1 MYTVYRYRL
10 LCAGLIACVILSSC
24 VSTPPAQSSTAAAPQ
39 QETRKDTPR
48 NTAAA
53 QSAKDLLLIFTGSDW
68 SAEAQA
74 FSKNV
79 LTESFKA
86 AINQDYTVRFVDLP
100 RNPAEA
106 ERAAVQKNYL
116 LFSEYAVPDVPFVVL
131 QTADQDM
138 YASAVIEPNITTAKQ
153 LTEKIKQLSAGRRA
167 VVEARNAIA
176 VSSGKEK
183 ALAIDAFLNIVGNGD
198 ARRYDSLRMQVP
210 ALDPDNETGLK
221 GKYVLISADIRA
233 KGFAQQGDF
242 LKACDEYK
250 TAAET
255 GDLSSSEL
263 QLAWYLAAY
272 SSLMAETVETETVIG
287 YLQQAIA
294 AAPQSEAVPQINQAI
309 QKLQKERK

>member
-1 MYTVYRYRL
+1 MQKLYRYGL
-10 LCAGLIACVILSSC
+10 LCIGFCFGLMMSSC
-24 VSTPPAQSSTAAAPQ
+24 VSTSSAGKNGSSAV
-39 QETRKDTPR
+39 RNSGKDI
-48 NTAAA
+48 
-53 QSAKDLLLIFTGSDW
+53 LLIFTGSDW
-68 SAEAQA
+68 SKEAED
-74 FSKNV
+74 FSKNI
-79 LTESFKA
+79 LTESCKTELAKSYA
-86 AINQDYTVRFVDLP
+86 ARFSDLLH
-100 RNPAEA
+100 NPSENEREA
-106 ERAAVQKNYL
+106 AQKNYL

-138 YASAVIEPNITTAKQ
+138 YASAVIEANITTAEQ
-153 LTEKIKQLSAGRRA
+153 LTEKIKQLSAGRGA

-294 AAPQSEAVPQINQAI
+294 AAPHSEAVPQINQAI
-309 QKLQKERK
+309 QKLQAERK